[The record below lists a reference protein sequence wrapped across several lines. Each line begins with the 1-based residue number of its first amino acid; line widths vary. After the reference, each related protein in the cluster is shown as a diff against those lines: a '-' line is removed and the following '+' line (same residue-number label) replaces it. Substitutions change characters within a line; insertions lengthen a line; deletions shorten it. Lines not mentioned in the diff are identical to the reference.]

1 MSYVHKKARCGPEIA
16 TFRTKTLHF
25 FRVIRLNWLAK
36 IELRGPGALI
46 FNIVVSYCCKQKM
59 LKRNWN
65 WKNNRCFRWNFIWGS
80 LGPPPP
86 PLATPRLQVRKT
98 KKVFEILSVQK
109 LVLSVSRGPGNFR
122 VLEASRPRPR
132 TSKSV
137 LEDVLEAKDVRE
149 DSTSGHYSK
158 QSKS

>member
-1 MSYVHKKARCGPEIA
+1 MKFHLGV
-16 TFRTKTLHF
+16 
-25 FRVIRLNWLAK
+25 
-36 IELRGPGALI
+36 PGL
-46 FNIVVSYCCKQKM
+46 
-59 LKRNWN
+59 
-65 WKNNRCFRWNFIWGS
+65 
-80 LGPPPP
+80 PPPP

-109 LVLSVSRGPGNFR
+109 LVLSVSRGRGNFR
-122 VLEASRPRPR
+122 VLESSRPRPR